1 KETSATNPL
10 GVYGKS
16 KLDGEFAVSAILPQ
30 AIIVR
35 TAWVFSE
42 FGNNFLK
49 TMLRLGTER
58 NSLSIVGDQRGCP
71 TYAGDIAWA
80 IVELINLNAKGGI
93 YHFCGDTE
101 VSWFEFAEFILKE
114 ALLLNK
120 ISKLPELNSISTS
133 QYPTPAKR
141 PAYSSLD
148 TSKIR
153 SLGIQASDWKLAVKN
168 VLNIL

>member
-1 KETSATNPL
+1 M
-10 GVYGKS
+10 
-16 KLDGEFAVSAILPQ
+16 PQ

-93 YHFCGDTE
+93 YHFAVIQRFLG
-101 VSWFEFAEFILKE
+101 
-114 ALLLNK
+114 
-120 ISKLPELNSISTS
+120 LNSQNSFL
-133 QYPTPAKR
+133 KR
-141 PAYSSLD
+141 LCY
-148 TSKIR
+148 
-153 SLGIQASDWKLAVKN
+153 
-168 VLNIL
+168 